1 MNNLRI
7 VKDDILKD
15 WMMFRDESIDY
26 ITSPEYNQDYIYFKE
41 ISEKFLNSIPKQN
54 RAFVEEQLNKLD
66 NNFMDYLDYLNAPF
80 LPFYIK
86 YVIIYVYS
94 KICK

>member
-15 WMMFRDESIDY
+15 WMMFRDESINY
-26 ITSPEYNQDYIYFKE
+26 LTSPEDNQHYIQFEE
-41 ISEKFLNSIPKQN
+41 ISSRILKSSPVQN

-66 NNFMDYLDYLNAPF
+66 NNFMDYIDYWNE
-80 LPFYIK
+80 K
-86 YVIIYVYS
+86 YFRNGF
-94 KICK
+94 CDGMELFMGGLR

>member
-15 WMMFRDESIDY
+15 WMMFRDESINY
-26 ITSPEYNQDYIYFKE
+26 ITSPEDHPHYIHFEE
-41 ISEKFLNSIPKQN
+41 ISRKILTRIPKQN

-66 NNFMDYLDYLNAPF
+66 NNFMDYIDYWNE
-80 LPFYIK
+80 K
-86 YVIIYVYS
+86 YFRNGFCDGMELIMGGLR
-94 KICK
+94 

>member
-15 WMMFRDESIDY
+15 WMMFRDESINY
-26 ITSPEYNQDYIYFKE
+26 ITSPEDNQHYIHFEE
-41 ISEKFLNSIPKQN
+41 ISKKILNSIPKQN

-66 NNFMDYLDYLNAPF
+66 NNFMDYIDYWNE
-80 LPFYIK
+80 K
-86 YVIIYVYS
+86 YFRNGFCDGMELIMGGLR
-94 KICK
+94 

>member
-15 WMMFRDESIDY
+15 WMMFRDESINY
-26 ITSPEYNQDYIYFKE
+26 LTSPEDNQHYIQFEE
-41 ISEKFLNSIPKQN
+41 ISRKILNSIPKQN

-66 NNFMDYLDYLNAPF
+66 NNFMDYIDYWNE
-80 LPFYIK
+80 K
-86 YVIIYVYS
+86 YFRNGFCDGMELIIGGLR
-94 KICK
+94 

>member
-15 WMMFRDESIDY
+15 WMMFRDESINFL
-26 ITSPEYNQDYIYFKE
+26 TSPEDNRHYIKFEE
-41 ISEKFLNSIPKQN
+41 ISKKILNSIPKQN

-66 NNFMDYLDYLNAPF
+66 NNFMDYIDYWNE
-80 LPFYIK
+80 K
-86 YVIIYVYS
+86 YFRNGFCDGMELIIGGLR
-94 KICK
+94 

>member
-15 WMMFRDESIDY
+15 WMMFRDESINY
-26 ITSPEYNQDYIYFKE
+26 ITSPEDNQYYIQFEE
-41 ISEKFLNSIPKQN
+41 ISKKILNSIPKQN

-66 NNFMDYLDYLNAPF
+66 NNFMDYIDYWNE
-80 LPFYIK
+80 K
-86 YVIIYVYS
+86 YFRNGFCDGMELIIGRLR
-94 KICK
+94 

>member
-15 WMMFRDESIDY
+15 WMMFRDESINY
-26 ITSPEYNQDYIYFKE
+26 IISPEDNKHYIQFEE
-41 ISEKFLNSIPKQN
+41 ISRKILNSIPNQN

-66 NNFMDYLDYLNAPF
+66 NNFMDYIDYWNE
-80 LPFYIK
+80 K
-86 YVIIYVYS
+86 YFRNGFCDGMELIIGGL
-94 KICK
+94 K

>member
-15 WMMFRDESIDY
+15 WMMFRDESINYLTSLEDNKHY
-26 ITSPEYNQDYIYFKE
+26 IQFEE
-41 ISEKFLNSIPKQN
+41 ISRKILNSIPKQN

-66 NNFMDYLDYLNAPF
+66 NNFMDYIDYWNE
-80 LPFYIK
+80 K
-86 YVIIYVYS
+86 YFRNGFCDGMELIMGGLR
-94 KICK
+94 

>member
-15 WMMFRDESIDY
+15 WMMFRDENINY
-26 ITSPEYNQDYIYFKE
+26 ITSPEDNQHYIHFEE
-41 ISEKFLNSIPKQN
+41 ISKKILNSIPKQN

-66 NNFMDYLDYLNAPF
+66 NNFMDYIDYWNE
-80 LPFYIK
+80 K
-86 YVIIYVYS
+86 YFRNGFCDGMELIIGGLR
-94 KICK
+94 